1 MYPSEVPE
9 KKCGTC
15 KWFKKFERSEATG
28 DCQYQI
34 PNMPLSVIRS
44 TGELCEDRLHK
55 GWFEP
60 SDLKS
65 YVDASDTNCP
75 TWEEA
80 DATHH
85 PHPDE

>member
-1 MYPSEVPE
+1 MYPSEVPK

-15 KWFKKFERSEATG
+15 KWFNKFERSEATG
-28 DCQYQI
+28 VCQYQI

-44 TGELCEDRLHK
+44 TGEPCEDQLHK

-65 YVDASDTNCP
+65 YVYESDTNCP
-75 TWEEA
+75 TWEEKS
-80 DATHH
+80 
-85 PHPDE
+85 